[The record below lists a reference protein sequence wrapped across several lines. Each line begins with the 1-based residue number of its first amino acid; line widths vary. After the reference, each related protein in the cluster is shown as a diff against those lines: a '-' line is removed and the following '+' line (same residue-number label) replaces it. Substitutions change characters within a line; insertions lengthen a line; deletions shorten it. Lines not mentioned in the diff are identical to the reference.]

1 MAQLNPE
8 ELTLLRGVFL
18 FQGAE
23 ALADAAAADPRC
35 QIAVAGRGQII
46 YAPHQFQHSLG
57 VLLSGRV
64 QVSKGELLVSSLGPG
79 DLFGAAALFNDRE
92 DYATTLTA
100 RASCRLLFFPQEQV
114 AGLLEAHPGLARNYI
129 RYLSGR
135 IRFLDRKIEGLI
147 AGSAER
153 RLAQYLLER
162 QADGAVVLDC
172 SVTGLAGRLNV
183 SRASLYRALD
193 SLAAAGAI
201 EKNGRTVRIL
211 DSAGLVSLPH

>member
-57 VLLSGRV
+57 VLLSG
-64 QVSKGELLVSSLGPG
+64 LVSSLGPG

-211 DSAGLVSLPH
+211 DSAGLDSLPH

>member
-79 DLFGAAALFNDRE
+79 DLFGAAALFNDR
-92 DYATTLTA
+92 
-100 RASCRLLFFPQEQV
+100 
-114 AGLLEAHPGLARNYI
+114 
-129 RYLSGR
+129 
-135 IRFLDRKIEGLI
+135 
-147 AGSAER
+147 
-153 RLAQYLLER
+153 
-162 QADGAVVLDC
+162 
-172 SVTGLAGRLNV
+172 
-183 SRASLYRALD
+183 
-193 SLAAAGAI
+193 
-201 EKNGRTVRIL
+201 
-211 DSAGLVSLPH
+211 